1 MSGFRRVG
9 NILFSDGTE
18 QILIPSS
25 EIESNQPLRVTV
37 FPISSS
43 PDESIN
49 LDAELILDGN
59 APDLP
64 ISSNF
69 TGIGEA
75 ELIVYNPLVSNID
88 YTTLVTSVNGTTGFY
103 LLEVSSE
110 DSSND
115 FSNTAVSIGNVF
127 DNPSVNG
134 FVGNSDPDDW
144 FNFQVSSN
152 SQVRVTLDAIQDNA
166 QLELY
171 DRGLNLINSA
181 QATLTNNGLITQNL
195 ATGNYLLR
203 VTPADTSV
211 SIPDGGQASTEYTL
225 AVQEISG
232 NSGSGNFGGGNFG
245 GGNFGGGNFG
255 GGNFGGSSQDV
266 LRFWDFTSQSHI
278 FTANQFEIDDLT
290 GEPTFFRPEGNEF
303 DVPVNEGAPVFRY
316 LNTATGSDFL
326 SFEVGIEDSLPQF
339 INTGIAFN
347 AYKPVGTTNARPADA
362 PANAIPVYRLANLDA
377 EQADPLNITHFYTS
391 DPNNRQLVLDTL
403 NYRDEFVG
411 FWALPA
417 SANGLV

>member
-1 MSGFRRVG
+1 MSGFRQLG
-9 NILFSDGTE
+9 NIFVSGGTE
-18 QILIPSS
+18 QIVIPSS

-43 PDESIN
+43 QGGSIN

-59 APDLP
+59 APGLP
-64 ISSNF
+64 LSSDF
-69 TGIGEA
+69 RGIGEA
-75 ELIVYNPLVSNID
+75 EQIVYNPIVSNIN
-88 YTTLVTSVNGTTGFY
+88 YTTEVTSVNGTTGLY

-115 FSNTAVSIGNVF
+115 FSNTAVSIGNAF
-127 DNPSVNG
+127 NNPSING
-134 FVGNSDPDDW
+134 FVGSSDPDDW

-171 DRGLNLINSA
+171 DEALNLIDSA
-181 QATLTNNGLITQNL
+181 QAEVINNGLITQNL
-195 ATGNYLLR
+195 ATGNYLAR

-211 SIPDGGQASTEYTL
+211 DIPDGGTASTEYTL
-225 AVQEISG
+225 AVQQING
-232 NSGSGNFGGGNFG
+232 NPGGGNPG
-245 GGNFGGGNFG
+245 GGNP
-255 GGNFGGSSQDV
+255 GGSSQDV
-266 LRFWDFTSQSHI
+266 LRFWDFTSESHI
-278 FTANQFEIDDLT
+278 FTANQAEIDDLT
-290 GEPTFFRPEGNEF
+290 GEPTLFRSEGNEF
-303 DVPVNEGAPVFRY
+303 DVPVNEGDPVFRY

-326 SFEVGIEDSLPQF
+326 SFELGIEDSLPQF
-339 INTGIAFN
+339 INTGVAFN
-347 AYKPVGTTNARPADA
+347 AYKPVGTTNTRPANT
-362 PANAIPVYRLANLDA
+362 PVNAIPVYRLANLDA

-417 SANGLV
+417 STDGFV

>member
-1 MSGFRRVG
+1 MSGFRIFG
-9 NILFSDGTE
+9 DILAPGE
-18 QILIPSS
+18 AEEIVILSS
-25 EIESNQPLRVTV
+25 EIESNQPLRVTL
-37 FPISSS
+37 FPISSI
-43 PDESIN
+43 PGESIN
-49 LDAELILDGN
+49 LDTELILDGN

-64 ISSNF
+64 LFSDF
-69 TGIGEA
+69 GGLGEA
-75 ELIVYNPLVSNID
+75 EQIVYEPLVSNIN
-88 YTTLVTSVNGTTGFY
+88 YTTVVKSLNGTTGFY

-115 FSNTAVSIGNVF
+115 FSNTAVSIGNAF

-134 FVGNSDPDDW
+134 FVGSSDTDDW

-152 SQVRVTLDAIQDNA
+152 SQIRITLDAIQDNA

-171 DRGLNLINSA
+171 DATLNPIDSA
-181 QATLTNNGLITQNL
+181 QAEVINNGLITQNL
-195 ATGNYLLR
+195 PTGNYLVR
-203 VTPADTSV
+203 VTPANNSV
-211 SIPDGGQASTEYTL
+211 SIPDGEEASTEYTL
-225 AVQEISG
+225 AVQQISG
-232 NSGSGNFGGGNFG
+232 NPGGGNSG
-245 GGNFGGGNFG
+245 GGSLS
-255 GGNFGGSSQDV
+255 GSSQDV
-266 LRFWDFTSQSHI
+266 LRFWDFTSESHI

-290 GEPTFFRPEGNEF
+290 GEPAFFREEGNEF
-303 DVPVNEGAPVFRY
+303 DVPVNEGDPVFRY

-339 INTGIAFN
+339 INTGVAFN

-362 PANAIPVYRLANLDA
+362 PVNAIPVYRLANLDA

-391 DPNNRQLVLDTL
+391 DPFNRQLVLDTL

-417 SANGLV
+417 GTDGFV

>member
-1 MSGFRRVG
+1 MSGFRIVG
-9 NILFSDGTE
+9 DILTPGE
-18 QILIPSS
+18 AEEIVIPSS

-43 PDESIN
+43 PGESIN

-64 ISSNF
+64 LFSDFGSL
-69 TGIGEA
+69 GEA
-75 ELIVYNPLVSNID
+75 EQIVYEPLVSNIN
-88 YTTLVTSVNGTTGFY
+88 YTTVVNSINGTTGFY

-134 FVGNSDPDDW
+134 FVGTSDPDDW

-152 SQVRVTLDAIQDNA
+152 TQVTVTLDAIQDNA

-171 DRGLNLINSA
+171 DEALNLINSA
-181 QATLTNNGLITQNL
+181 QAEVINNGLITQNL
-195 ATGNYLLR
+195 TTGNYLVR
-203 VTPADTSV
+203 VTPTNNSV
-211 SIPDGGQASTEYTL
+211 SIPDGGQSSTDYTL
-225 AVQEISG
+225 AVQQV
-232 NSGSGNFGGGNFG
+232 GGGNP
-245 GGNFGGGNFG
+245 
-255 GGNFGGSSQDV
+255 GGSSQDV

-290 GEPTFFRPEGNEF
+290 GQPTLFRGEGNEF
-303 DVPVNEGAPVFRY
+303 DVPVNDGDPVFRY

-339 INTGIAFN
+339 INTGVAFN
-347 AYKPVGTTNARPADA
+347 AYRPVGTTEQRPADA
-362 PANAIPVYRLANLDA
+362 PANAIPVYRLTNLDA

-417 SANGLV
+417 STDSFV